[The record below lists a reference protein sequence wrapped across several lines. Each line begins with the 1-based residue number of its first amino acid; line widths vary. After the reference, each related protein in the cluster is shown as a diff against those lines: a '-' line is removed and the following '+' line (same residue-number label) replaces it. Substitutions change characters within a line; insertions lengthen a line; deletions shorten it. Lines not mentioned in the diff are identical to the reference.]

1 MTARLCRAPAAI
13 GTHGDSIGPP
23 YLPIRGEPVTE
34 ALKIPARQPTRVDAM
49 LKQEFLAPLGVTQGE
64 LAKSMG
70 AGRKTINEL
79 CGNRRG
85 VRAETALLLARV
97 LGITAECWLK
107 LQLVNDLWLA
117 EHNEVLAEKL
127 KRARPANRFM
137 EPPVTLAASVNAAT
151 RESGAPGQDGSHYWC
166 CDSTPCV

>member
-13 GTHGDSIGPP
+13 GTHGDSIGPYP
-23 YLPIRGEPVTE
+23 RIRGEPVIE
-34 ALKIPARQPTRVDAM
+34 ALKIPAHQPTRVGAM
-49 LKQEFLAPLGVTQGE
+49 LKEEFLAPLGITQGE

-70 AGRKTINEL
+70 VSRKTVNEL

-85 VRAETALLLARV
+85 VTAETALLLAKV
-97 LGITAECWLK
+97 LGTTAEFWLN

-127 KRARPANRFM
+127 KRARP
-137 EPPVTLAASVNAAT
+137 LAACL
-151 RESGAPGQDGSHYWC
+151 E
-166 CDSTPCV
+166 